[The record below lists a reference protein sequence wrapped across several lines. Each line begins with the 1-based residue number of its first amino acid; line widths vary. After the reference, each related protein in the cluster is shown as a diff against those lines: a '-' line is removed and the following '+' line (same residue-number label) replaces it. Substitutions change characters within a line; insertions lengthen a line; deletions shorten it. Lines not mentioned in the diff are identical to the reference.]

1 MKEKIAIPL
10 DGTPSVV
17 VLDNGERMT
26 RRKAITAGYR
36 IVDASA
42 IKSAEAANVLT
53 DAIHRW
59 RLAIE
64 CLPEAAER
72 AAATAELL
80 ASRNPETLTVGQ
92 ARAFLRGLPVET
104 NHTEQTEET
113 LTANDDPRAVR
124 RAEIARSMNA
134 FNKNNGHAGKDLR
147 VDIKDI
153 DPARLRRVAE
163 IRLNAME
170 MNGRSMTAEFKK
182 LKLALDTHS
191 AMGGDFSRALA
202 QAGVDAQSLAPRAV

>member
-26 RRKAITAGYR
+26 RPKAIAAGYR

-42 IKSAEAANVLT
+42 IKSAEAATVLT
-53 DAIHRW
+53 DAISRW

-64 CLPEAAER
+64 CLPEATAR

-80 ASRNPETLTVGQ
+80 ASRNPETLTVEQ

-104 NHTEQTEET
+104 ENTEQQTEDT
-113 LTANDDPRAVR
+113 MTTDPRAER
-124 RAEIARSMNA
+124 LAEIERSMNA
-134 FNKNNGHAGKDLR
+134 FNRNNGHAGKDLR
-147 VDIKDI
+147 AKIADF
-153 DPARLRRVAE
+153 DPARLRRLAE
-163 IRLNAME
+163 IKLNAME
-170 MNGRSMTAEFKK
+170 ANKQGMTSDFKK

-191 AMGGDFSRALA
+191 RLGGDFSRVLA